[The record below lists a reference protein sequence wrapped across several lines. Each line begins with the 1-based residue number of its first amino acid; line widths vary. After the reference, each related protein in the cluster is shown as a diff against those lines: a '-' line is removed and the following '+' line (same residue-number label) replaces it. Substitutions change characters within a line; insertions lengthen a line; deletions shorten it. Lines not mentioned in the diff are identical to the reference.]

1 MILQNR
7 LPQLRFAAFGACAAL
22 FLSAAFVGD
31 LFGQWPKQDLS
42 RALKA
47 VPSEQIGYSS
57 ANEWRVFLV
66 SSKDYRKGIG
76 ALAYTD
82 ADVEDLRLSFI
93 KLGVKP
99 DNIIVMRKS
108 DPDFNMVPTKD
119 NIERQ
124 FNLFVG
130 GLTENSVAFCYL
142 SGHGFNVKESG
153 ESNPRSYYA
162 PIDAQLELTVPESGK
177 SERGLVAGAIESTS
191 ESTPAASD
199 ASESQEIALSRVESL
214 RRTSISIDDMLEKLS
229 NSRAKFKWLSVDAC
243 CDYLESRAVDGSEFL
258 SVDNIPRGVLFFQ
271 SCADGQSSYEGADT
285 RVTAVDN
292 PEGAAANDDKLK
304 HGLFTKSLIEAL
316 NIEITRKADGTIQ
329 SVSKLSDLEKRTKAD
344 SDQDGMITLQEIV
357 SYVQERVD
365 EDAWRYHR
373 AHQNP
378 QVRVNSESGLD
389 DFALF
394 TKLPVEGYDYK
405 IWQAGQTALAEAR
418 KLKEDDIYGAHEAL
432 AKIPEALWDADSFS
446 SEISEIQTRYYLFV
460 ADQDYEKAKREFS
473 EGNIDEARR
482 ELELAFNPKVK
493 ESDLRSDPKLANALA
508 EELANN
514 SEYNKLADAID
525 QKLQEMW
532 ASNARERAKKDFESA
547 KANLERKRYQIAFDD
562 VSSAIA
568 LDETVAE
575 LTRSPRV
582 KEYEALKLQIRGAA
596 AENGSVLEDAKPE
609 TAEFAYVVRGSGAT
623 AGESSIG
630 GSSAALG
637 TSSSAGAGAG
647 AASSNRKPG
656 ALRVITI
663 NGIDVRFRWCPPGE
677 FMMGSPEGEKYRDGD
692 EQRHK
697 VTITRGFW
705 LAETETSQALWK
717 TVMTGNNSRSQGSAL
732 PVEIVTWDECQ
743 KFIAAI
749 NRNGGDVVFR
759 LPSEA
764 HWEYACRA
772 GSTTAYSFG
781 DNWDSSKANRWN
793 ENDVKK
799 SGTKPVGSYDYANAW
814 GLKDMHGNVSEWCQD
829 WYGSYPAGN
838 VVDPTGPKSG
848 DRRVRRGGSWISLV
862 GATRSAQRDSD
873 EPSHR
878 DGTVGFRLEMIEVNR

>member
-162 PIDAQLELTVPESGK
+162 PIDAQLELTVLESGK
-177 SERGLVAGAIESTS
+177 SERGLAAGAIESTS
-191 ESTPAASD
+191 
-199 ASESQEIALSRVESL
+199 ESL

-258 SVDNIPRGVLFFQ
+258 SVDNIPTGVLFFQ

-292 PEGAAANDDKLK
+292 PEGTAANDDKLK

-316 NIEITRKADGTIQ
+316 NIEITRRADGTIQ

-344 SDQDGMITLQEIV
+344 ADQDGMITLQEIV

-394 TKLPVEGYDYK
+394 TKLPVEG
-405 IWQAGQTALAEAR
+405 
-418 KLKEDDIYGAHEAL
+418 
-432 AKIPEALWDADSFS
+432 
-446 SEISEIQTRYYLFV
+446 
-460 ADQDYEKAKREFS
+460 
-473 EGNIDEARR
+473 
-482 ELELAFNPKVK
+482 
-493 ESDLRSDPKLANALA
+493 
-508 EELANN
+508 
-514 SEYNKLADAID
+514 
-525 QKLQEMW
+525 
-532 ASNARERAKKDFESA
+532 
-547 KANLERKRYQIAFDD
+547 
-562 VSSAIA
+562 
-568 LDETVAE
+568 
-575 LTRSPRV
+575 
-582 KEYEALKLQIRGAA
+582 
-596 AENGSVLEDAKPE
+596 
-609 TAEFAYVVRGSGAT
+609 
-623 AGESSIG
+623 
-630 GSSAALG
+630 
-637 TSSSAGAGAG
+637 
-647 AASSNRKPG
+647 
-656 ALRVITI
+656 
-663 NGIDVRFRWCPPGE
+663 
-677 FMMGSPEGEKYRDGD
+677 
-692 EQRHK
+692 
-697 VTITRGFW
+697 
-705 LAETETSQALWK
+705 
-717 TVMTGNNSRSQGSAL
+717 
-732 PVEIVTWDECQ
+732 
-743 KFIAAI
+743 
-749 NRNGGDVVFR
+749 
-759 LPSEA
+759 
-764 HWEYACRA
+764 
-772 GSTTAYSFG
+772 
-781 DNWDSSKANRWN
+781 
-793 ENDVKK
+793 
-799 SGTKPVGSYDYANAW
+799 
-814 GLKDMHGNVSEWCQD
+814 
-829 WYGSYPAGN
+829 
-838 VVDPTGPKSG
+838 
-848 DRRVRRGGSWISLV
+848 
-862 GATRSAQRDSD
+862 
-873 EPSHR
+873 
-878 DGTVGFRLEMIEVNR
+878 